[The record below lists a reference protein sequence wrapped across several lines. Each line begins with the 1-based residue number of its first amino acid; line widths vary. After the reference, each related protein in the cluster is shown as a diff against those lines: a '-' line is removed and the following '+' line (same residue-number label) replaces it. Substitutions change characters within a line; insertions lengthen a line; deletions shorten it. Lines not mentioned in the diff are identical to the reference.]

1 MNLNKHV
8 ASILIAGCLGFAG
21 MGCEKPAETPVVPAN
36 PPAPAP
42 QVSTPAAPTAT
53 MDKAVAGANSMSAT
67 ATAEAQ
73 KLLDQVTEY
82 VKDKKWDL
90 ADEALK
96 KLEAMKASLP
106 AEWASKIDQAR
117 SAFTTAKTAASA
129 MPAMPGMPK

>member
-1 MNLNKHV
+1 MNVKKNV
-8 ASILIAGCLGFAG
+8 ALMLIAGCLGFAG

-42 QVSTPAAPTAT
+42 QAATPAAPAAAV
-53 MDKAVAGANSMSAT
+53 DKAMSGANSMAAT

-73 KLLDQVTEY
+73 KLLDQAMEY

-90 ADEALK
+90 ADETLK
-96 KLEAMKASLP
+96 KLEGMKASLP